1 MATLAVIFVIV
12 FAFVMS
18 ISDMAAAKGPV
29 VYVFGDS
36 MSDVGN
42 NNYLLMSIA
51 KSDYPWY
58 GIDYYTGWPT
68 GRFSNGRT
76 IGDIMCKL
84 INIQNVYSNFHN
96 FFSSNSC
103 LESG

>member
-1 MATLAVIFVIV
+1 MATLAAIFVIA

-42 NNYLLMSIA
+42 NNYLLLSIA

-84 INIQNVYSNFHN
+84 INIQMFTVIFRI
-96 FFSSNSC
+96 FFPNSS
-103 LESG
+103 LESD

>member
-1 MATLAVIFVIV
+1 MATFAAILVIV
-12 FAFVMS
+12 LAFASSMS
-18 ISDMAAAKGPV
+18 DVVAASGKAKGPV
-29 VYVFGDS
+29 VYAFGDS

-42 NNYLLMSIA
+42 NNYLPLSIA

-84 INIQNVYSNFHN
+84 INMQNIKYVQS
-96 FFSSNSC
+96 FS
-103 LESG
+103 LLF

>member
-1 MATLAVIFVIV
+1 MAILIIAFSFAV
-12 FAFVMS
+12 S
-18 ISDMAAAKGPV
+18 ISNMAAAAGKPKGPV

-42 NNYLLMSIA
+42 NNYLPLSIA

-76 IGDIMCKL
+76 IGDIMCK
-84 INIQNVYSNFHN
+84 
-96 FFSSNSC
+96 
-103 LESG
+103 